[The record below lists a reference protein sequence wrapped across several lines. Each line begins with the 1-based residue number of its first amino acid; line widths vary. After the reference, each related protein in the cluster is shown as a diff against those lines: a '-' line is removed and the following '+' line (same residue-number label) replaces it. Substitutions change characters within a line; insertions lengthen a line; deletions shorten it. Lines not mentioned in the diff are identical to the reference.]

1 MSLPHA
7 MGDRFDASALG
18 GVRVDRVSA
27 EVSNA
32 RVVSLQLLDREGHE
46 MTARAAVFGY
56 IASDPTGDT
65 LEPHSATLTIATST
79 DGFIVPNA
87 AANVLG
93 HCAFFGVSEADG
105 DLDISITQTSG
116 ADTFYVVIV
125 LPNGELVVSAPIA
138 FA

>member
-1 MSLPHA
+1 MSLPNA

-18 GVRVDRVSA
+18 GVRLDRVSVEA
-27 EVSNA
+27 SNA
-32 RVVSLQLLDREGHE
+32 RVASLQLLDREGRE
-46 MTARAAVFGY
+46 MTSRAGVFGY
-56 IASDPTGDT
+56 IASDATGDT
-65 LEPHSATLTIATST
+65 LEPHSATLTIAAST

-87 AANVLG
+87 AANVAG

-116 ADTFYVVIV
+116 VDTFYVVIV
-125 LPNGELVVSAPIA
+125 LPNGELWVSAPIT